1 MSNKNFI
8 VVAVDGGAASGK
20 SSTSKILSERL
31 NLLYVN
37 TGSHY
42 RTITWA
48 LIERGIE
55 PQDKSAVVDHLTEI
69 PIGNVVKGRE
79 ALTTLNSKKLGDEIR
94 SEAVN
99 NAVSLVAAI
108 PAVRD
113 FLLNHQRAYKELAR
127 NHGFSGLIMEGR
139 DIGSV
144 IFPDADFR
152 FFMFADEA
160 ERMRRRQLE
169 GHVDSIQKRDQLD
182 KTRKTAPLTCPE
194 GAITVDTTHLTLE
207 EVANKM
213 QKIIQDATVR

>member
-1 MSNKNFI
+1 M
-8 VVAVDGGAASGK
+8 
-20 SSTSKILSERL
+20 
-31 NLLYVN
+31 
-37 TGSHY
+37 
-42 RTITWA
+42 A
-48 LIERGIE
+48 LIERVIE

-169 GHVDSIQKRDQLD
+169 GHVYSIQKRDQLD
-182 KTRKTAPLTCPE
+182 KTRKTAPFTCPE
-194 GAITVDTTHLTLE
+194 VAITVDTTHLTLE